1 MLYKNDLFE
10 LMGKKY
16 RMLFSD
22 VKREVVWAIA
32 MDDDSALPI
41 PLPLAA
47 QLRLNGEPT
56 SVAFIRLNPS
66 AAMKDKRE
74 EALMRIRPL
83 VDCVPDIYSAETR
96 GSLVSQRAIEL
107 GCSKQTLYKDLRRWF
122 QGGQTPDALL
132 AKYYK
137 SGRSDVGVTMSR
149 GRRPAPKME
158 VCVADASQNSD
169 RVDAIEQSKA
179 SYEIYQLTQSDLD
192 NFRKNIEKDEKG
204 YLKDLR
210 CTQTAAFQRLLERYY
225 TVADGNGDAY
235 ILDVGNRP
243 SQRQFTRFLQNNY
256 SLEVRLRGR
265 KGDKEFELNH
275 AAKLG
280 TVGANCRGVGHYYEI
295 DATIADL
302 FLVSESDRKK
312 IIGKPTLYL
321 IIDRKSRLIVGFY
334 CGLENASWTGA
345 MQAIF
350 SIATDKRKL
359 CERYGVK
366 YDPEDW
372 PAHMVFPSEFLG
384 DRGPEM
390 LGKQS
395 NNVCD
400 GLAITVTNLPAKKA
414 NHKPLVECSFKLT
427 QEVLKDVVPA
437 YDPPANATK
446 RQGKQYEQD
455 ACLTL
460 DEFIGILLRTIIAQ
474 NRKAM
479 PRYNRSLEETNAGV
493 LPIPTHLWNH
503 DIPKSANY
511 LTRYSEEQVRHALL
525 PKDKGIVTEVGISF
539 NDCFYSCPE
548 GEARGWFIQARNSS
562 NFSVNVTFDYRLV
575 DTILIHDPSDS
586 QHLIPAHL
594 TPRSEKYLGMSF
606 AEVRYYKKL
615 DAAMAEEL
623 RQNRHQVTY
632 EYHQDVDPVVA
643 KAKAAYRRQQT
654 SVSRT
659 ARRADTKAAREV
671 ALRKE
676 RDTSV
681 NMSVKPQAPAANLTD
696 NIISLPTKKASEK
709 SLRKNPT
716 TADGTGAEAPTT
728 TNIAQQLRKKMLNA
742 YQ

>member
-10 LMGKKY
+10 LNGKKY

-22 VKREVVWAIA
+22 MKREVVWAIA
-32 MDDDSALPI
+32 MEEESALPI
-41 PLPLAA
+41 ALPLAA
-47 QLRLNGEPT
+47 LLRLIGEPT
-56 SVAFIRLNPS
+56 SIASIRLSPS
-66 AAMKDKRE
+66 RAMKDKRDE
-74 EALMRIRPL
+74 SLMRIRPL
-83 VDCVPDIYSAETR
+83 VDCVPDIYDSETR
-96 GSLVSQRAIEL
+96 GPLVSQRAIEL

-149 GRRPAPKME
+149 GRRPAPRME
-158 VCVADASQNSD
+158 VCLAAASQND
-169 RVDAIEQSKA
+169 EAVDTAEQTKA
-179 SYEIYQLTQSDLD
+179 PYEIYQLTQTDLD
-192 NFRKNIEKDEKG
+192 NFRKNIEKDENC

-210 CTQTAAFQRLLERYY
+210 CTQTGAFQRLLERYY
-225 TVADGNGDAY
+225 TAVDGNGDSY

-280 TVGANCRGVGHYYEI
+280 TVGADCRGVGHYYEI

-395 NNVCD
+395 DNVCD
-400 GLAITVTNLPAKKA
+400 GLAITVTNLPAKTA
-414 NHKPLVECSFKLT
+414 NRKPFVECSFKLT
-427 QEVLKDVVPA
+427 HEVIKDVAPA

-446 RQGKQYEQD
+446 RQGKHYEQD

-479 PRYNRSLEETNAGV
+479 PRYNRSLDETNAGV

-525 PKDKGIVTEVGISF
+525 PKDKGTVTEFGISF
-539 NDCFYSCPE
+539 KNCFYSCPE

-562 NFSVNVTFDYRLV
+562 NFSINVTFDYRLA

-586 QHLIPAHL
+586 QHLIPARL

-606 AEVRYYKKL
+606 AEVAYYKKL

-643 KAKAAYRRQQT
+643 KAKAAYRRQQS
-654 SVSRT
+654 SVTRT
-659 ARRADTKAAREV
+659 ARRADTKAAREA
-671 ALRKE
+671 ALRDE
-676 RDTSV
+676 RSKSV
-681 NMSVKPQAPAANLTD
+681 DMSVASKTPANASTD
-696 NIISLPTKKASEK
+696 NIISLPTKKSSEN
-709 SLRKNPT
+709 SSHNIPE
-716 TADGTGAEAPTT
+716 AVDGTEAKMPMT